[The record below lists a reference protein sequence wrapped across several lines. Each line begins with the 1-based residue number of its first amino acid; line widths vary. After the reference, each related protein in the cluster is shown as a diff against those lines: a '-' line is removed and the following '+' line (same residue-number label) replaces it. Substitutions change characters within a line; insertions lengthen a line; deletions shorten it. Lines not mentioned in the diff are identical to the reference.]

1 MSNLSSSQSDEF
13 DTSNLTSSSVTLRCP
28 ICRAELR
35 STDEAWV
42 LEEAAGRTELS
53 DYLLTSTAD
62 DADFIRA
69 KIRLGEAGE
78 ADSEDGD
85 VSDNIDDEDERSYD
99 EEDDRDG
106 GRMGKNS
113 LTPIV
118 TPAPRVTFVVS
129 LVFLTVLTLK

>member
-1 MSNLSSSQSDEF
+1 MS
-13 DTSNLTSSSVTLRCP
+13 
-28 ICRAELR
+28 A
-35 STDEAWV
+35 
-42 LEEAAGRTELS
+42 
-53 DYLLTSTAD
+53 STAD

-85 VSDNIDDEDERSYD
+85 LSDNIDDEDERSYD

-106 GRMGKNS
+106 VRMGKNS